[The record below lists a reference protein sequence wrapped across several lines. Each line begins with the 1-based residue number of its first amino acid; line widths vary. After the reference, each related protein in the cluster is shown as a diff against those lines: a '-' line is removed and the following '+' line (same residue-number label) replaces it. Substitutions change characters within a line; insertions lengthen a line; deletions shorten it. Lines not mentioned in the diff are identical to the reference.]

1 MPSMRAGVALALS
14 VLLLPASA
22 SAFCGFY
29 VSGAEGSLYA
39 NATMVV
45 LMREGTRTV
54 LSMQNDYE
62 GPPESFAMIV
72 PVPAVLSAS
81 DVHTLPRA
89 VFDRVD
95 ALSAP
100 RLVEYWE
107 EDPCAYE
114 RARRRASGSSGGSGA
129 RGADDLLA
137 GALGVGELRVRVE
150 AEFAVGEYDIVIL
163 GADEASALEEWLH
176 AHHYRIPEG
185 AAELLRPYVEEGMKF
200 FVARV
205 DVDRVRF
212 EEGRAV
218 LSPLRF
224 HYESERFSLPVR
236 LGLLSADGPQDLIV
250 NILARHQ
257 RYEVAN
263 YENVLVPTNLDVD
276 DAVRSSFGT
285 FYATLFD
292 ALRERHPGAV
302 VTEYAWGAG
311 TCDPCPPEG
320 SLEGSDLASLGADVM
335 FEGGVVTGGGGAA
348 PSVRVDVEAAS
359 GLPSEVVRR
368 VARRHINE
376 LRYCYEQSIM
386 QEGTGGALALGLALG
401 LAQSGV
407 VDTSA
412 IEGEGP
418 PGLLNC
424 LQRAARRWTF
434 PEPEGPGEVRLRVR
448 FASEMSRATSVHHWV
463 LTRLHY
469 RYDRTSL
476 GEDLVFRAADPV
488 EGGRERFDESGAIE
502 RTATAAFLNNFQAR
516 FVIRHPFEGA
526 IACASPLRG
535 VWGGPPGGTEA
546 HTTVATDVG
555 AAARTGITLAAVVR
569 SPVPELELGPPP
581 ALPAAP
587 VATPAPAPAPAPPA
601 PAAHGGRSTVGCGCA
616 ASSGSWSALGLA
628 PLTLA
633 LVFIRRR

>member
-1 MPSMRAGVALALS
+1 MARALLVLF
-14 VLLLPASA
+14 LLLVPAPA
-22 SAFCGFY
+22 VAFCGFY
-29 VSGAEGSLYA
+29 VASADAPLTNRTTS
-39 NATMVV
+39 VV
-45 LMREGTRTV
+45 LLREGTTTV
-54 LSMQNDYE
+54 LSMQNDYH
-62 GPPESFAMIV
+62 GPAEDFALVV
-72 PVPAVLSAS
+72 PVPVVLQQR
-81 DVHTLPRA
+81 DVHTLERD
-89 VFDRVD
+89 VFSRID
-95 ALSAP
+95 ALGAP

-107 EDPCAYE
+107 QDPCGGIGGGGTTGL
-114 RARRRASGSSGGSGA
+114 GSLGTIGHGSGYGSGEA
-129 RGADDLLA
+129 GGLA
-137 GALGVGELRVRVE
+137 PVRVE

-176 AHHYRIPEG
+176 AHHYRIPVG

-311 TCDPCPPEG
+311 SCDPCPPEG
-320 SLEGSDLASLGADVM
+320 SLEGSDLASLGADVL
-335 FEGGVVTGGGGAA
+335 FPEGVVTGGGWTA
-348 PSVRVDVEAAS
+348 PSVRLDVEAAG
-359 GLPSEVVRR
+359 GLSSEVVRR
-368 VARRHINE
+368 AARRHVNE
-376 LRYCYEQSIM
+376 LRYCYEQSIV
-386 QEGTGGALALGLALG
+386 QEGTGGDLALGLGLG
-401 LAQSGV
+401 LAPSGV

-412 IEGEGP
+412 IDGEGP

-448 FASEMSRATSVHHWV
+448 FASETSRATSVQHWV
-463 LTRLHY
+463 LTRLHH
-469 RYDRTSL
+469 RYDRSTL
-476 GEDLVFRAADPV
+476 REDLVFRAADAV
-488 EGGRERFDESGAIE
+488 EGGRERFDESGALE
-502 RTATAAFLNNFQAR
+502 HTATTAFQNAFQAR
-516 FVIRHPFEGA
+516 YAIRHPFSGA
-526 IACASPLRG
+526 ITCNTPLRG
-535 VWGGPPGGTEA
+535 VWGGPPAGTGA
-546 HTTVATDVG
+546 RPTVATDLG
-555 AAARTGITLAAVVR
+555 AAVRTGITLASVLR
-569 SPVPELELGPPP
+569 SPVPELGL
-581 ALPAAP
+581 
-587 VATPAPAPAPAPPA
+587 PAPAPPPVAPSAPSPA
-601 PAAHGGRSTVGCGCA
+601 PAPVTAPPTRGWHSSVGCGCGA
-616 ASSGSWSALGLA
+616 ARSASPNAVIYGALA
-628 PLTLA
+628 LA
-633 LVFIRRR
+633 LVLLRRR